1 MMPLEAHGFA
11 TGRPKLGLSIQDTD
25 DGIGV
30 KVLEVDEES
39 ISSKAGIKKD
49 DIILGV
55 DDTDVKGTDDVV
67 RATKTAKEKTSYK
80 FKVKRGGSI
89 QTMEVKI
96 PRKLKT
102 ANL

>member
-1 MMPLEAHGFA
+1 
-11 TGRPKLGLSIQDTD
+11 
-25 DGIGV
+25 V

-67 RATKTAKEKTSYK
+67 RATKAAKEKTSYK